1 MASLISSS
9 SSLERIVI
17 LGGGIQGTSLS
28 YFLARKGIRS
38 VVVENVEIAAAAS
51 GKAGGFL
58 ARNWGS
64 GPTMQLH
71 TKGYDLI
78 ESIAAELDCTSY
90 RKIPTLSVSHRRS
103 NKKPEAS
110 WLDREASSSILDES
124 GNTAQI
130 SPYELTTKMMNA
142 AIAMGFAEIKKGKAK
157 GVIMDET
164 GVVTG
169 VKVDD
174 SIIDCE
180 KVVLCLGPWTGVML
194 EDWFN
199 ITIKMDGIKSTSLIY
214 EEMPEMKSE
223 PFALFCDDDK
233 YGCHLEFYPRPSG
246 ELYICGIGGSDYV
259 CDDRL
264 REDGDCA
271 SADLIMADPKR
282 VDAGRNSFKE
292 MSSLGDRTPTR
303 TQSCMRPCTSD
314 GLPIMGPI
322 PFTKGAFVSAGHNC
336 WGILWSCISG
346 QAMSE
351 IVHEGSSKV
360 LDLKA
365 FDPMRFIPKNVNNRG
380 RKKGDLAV
388 GEQW

>member
-1 MASLISSS
+1 
-9 SSLERIVI
+9 
-17 LGGGIQGTSLS
+17 
-28 YFLARKGIRS
+28 
-38 VVVENVEIAAAAS
+38 
-51 GKAGGFL
+51 
-58 ARNWGS
+58 
-64 GPTMQLH
+64 
-71 TKGYDLI
+71 
-78 ESIAAELDCTSY
+78 
-90 RKIPTLSVSHRRS
+90 
-103 NKKPEAS
+103 
-110 WLDREASSSILDES
+110 
-124 GNTAQI
+124 
-130 SPYELTTKMMNA
+130 MNA

-157 GVIMDET
+157 KGVILDET

-174 SIIDCE
+174 SIIECE

-199 ITIKMDGIKSTSLIY
+199 IKIKMDGIKSTSLVY
-214 EEMPEMKSE
+214 EEMPEMKYE

-259 CDDRL
+259 RDDRL

-303 TQSCMRPCTSD
+303 T
-314 GLPIMGPI
+314 LPIMGSV

-346 QAMSE
+346 LAMSE
-351 IVHEGSSKV
+351 LVNEGTCNV

-365 FDPMRFIPKNVNNRG
+365 FDPMRFIPKNVNNNRG